1 MLRNVNIDR
10 DYITMDDL
18 LQDTADD
25 DGGGGGDAGDG
36 GEPMSD
42 PETADFLSQ
51 SLTILT
57 TTMFFLG
64 ARGGWRISER

>member
-1 MLRNVNIDR
+1 
-10 DYITMDDL
+10 MDDL

-36 GEPMSD
+36 GEPMRD

-57 TTMFFLG
+57 TMTFCLVALVG
-64 ARGGWRISER
+64 